1 MFAAAALLLSPVLTP
16 PALPARVATA
26 LLPQQEAGF
35 ESLQAELARRTAA
48 RRKAASE
55 AWVQYGP
62 AYLKQPSK
70 GTMAPLIEVAPEIQD
85 PLLDALHQ
93 RLDTKP
99 IPVNEVQSLL
109 FLLQEVVDSGG
120 ASRLL
125 DALGKLPA
133 ANRPEVLRNAVAR
146 GNQRTIAAARIY
158 LSDQDPDL
166 REAAL
171 ESLLLHDRKENLQE
185 LADRIDLKQVNP
197 TLFALTL
204 EELAGRELP
213 EDFRLPAS
221 IWAAEQ
227 EQIRGALATFLQT
240 HPQEESENFL
250 ITLALEE
257 SQSLPQRQRAL
268 DAYVVGGNQ
277 FRWKAGVRDLERYL
291 KDGNRDKASIA
302 VAWALHH
309 LGERRGRRFL
319 LAGPEEK
326 AKRNPDDWQVQLEL
340 GRMQVDVSEFAD
352 AYRTFKRTFDSIDNT
367 PIARRLQP
375 QDYLYASRAAAGSG
389 HRREAGDWL
398 SATNLSR
405 QELAPYRDLPEYAD
419 YLKREPFSRLFP
431 APAE

>member
-1 MFAAAALLLSPVLTP
+1 MFVAAALLLSPVLTP
-16 PALPARVATA
+16 PALPARVAST

-35 ESLQAELARRTAA
+35 ESLQAELANRTAA
-48 RRKAASE
+48 RRQAARE
-55 AWVQYGP
+55 AWGEHGP
-62 AYLKQPSK
+62 AYMKQPSK

-109 FLLQEVVDSGG
+109 FLLQQVVDSGG

-125 DALGKLPA
+125 DALDKLPA
-133 ANRPEVLRNAVAR
+133 GNRPDVLRNAVAR

-158 LSDQDPDL
+158 LSDQNPDL

-171 ESLLLHDRKENLQE
+171 ESLLLYDRKENLQE

-197 TLFALTL
+197 ELFALTL
-204 EELAGRELP
+204 EELTGRELP
-213 EDFRLPAS
+213 EGFHFPTS
-221 IWAAEQ
+221 IWVAEQ
-227 EQIRGALATFLQT
+227 ELIRGALATFLQT
-240 HPQEESENFL
+240 HPQDDSETFL
-250 ITLALEE
+250 ITLALDE

-277 FRWKAGVRDLERYL
+277 FRWKSGVRDLERYL
-291 KDGNRDKASIA
+291 KDGNRDKASVA

-340 GRMQVDVSEFAD
+340 GRMQVDVAEFAD

-375 QDYLYASRAAAGSG
+375 LDYLYASRAAAGSG

>member
-1 MFAAAALLLSPVLTP
+1 MFVAAALLLSPVLIP
-16 PALPARVATA
+16 PALPARVASA
-26 LLPQQEAGF
+26 FLPQQEAGF
-35 ESLQAELARRTAA
+35 ESLQAELAKRTAA

-55 AWVQYGP
+55 AWIAHGP
-62 AYLKQPSK
+62 AYMKQPSK
-70 GTMAPLIEVAPEIQD
+70 GTMAPLLEVAPEVQD
-85 PLLDALHQ
+85 PLLKALHQ
-93 RLDTKP
+93 RLDAKP
-99 IPVNEVQSLL
+99 IQVNEVQTLL
-109 FLLQEVVDSGG
+109 FLLQQVVDPGG

-125 DALGKLPA
+125 DALDKLPA
-133 ANRPEVLRNAVAR
+133 ANRPDVLRNAVAR
-146 GNQRTIAAARIY
+146 GNQRTIAAARLY

-197 TLFALTL
+197 ELFSLTL
-204 EELAGRELP
+204 EELTGRELP
-213 EDFRLPAS
+213 EDFRLPTS
-221 IWAAEQ
+221 VWETEQ
-227 EQIRGALATFLQT
+227 KLIRGSLATFLQT
-240 HPQEESENFL
+240 HPQEDSETFL
-250 ITLALEE
+250 IALALDE

-291 KDGNRDKASIA
+291 KDGNRDKASVA

-375 QDYLYASRAAAGSG
+375 LDYLYASRAAAGSG

-419 YLKREPFSRLFP
+419 YLKRDPFSRLFP

>member
-1 MFAAAALLLSPVLTP
+1 MFVAAALLLSPLLTP
-16 PALPARVATA
+16 PAPPAPEVAW
-26 LLPQQEAGF
+26 PSHQQETGF

-55 AWVQYGP
+55 AWVQHGP
-62 AYLKQPSK
+62 AYMAQPSK
-70 GTMAPLIEVAPEIQD
+70 STMAPLLEVAPEVQD
-85 PLLDALHQ
+85 PLLEALQQ
-93 RLDTKP
+93 RLAQKP
-99 IPVNEVQSLL
+99 IAVNDVQSLL
-109 FLLQEVVDSGG
+109 FLLQQVVDSGG

-125 DALGKLPA
+125 GTLEKLPA
-133 ANRPEVLRNAVAR
+133 ASRPDVLRNAVAR
-146 GNQRTIAAARIY
+146 GNQRTIAAARRY
-158 LSDQDPDL
+158 LDHADPEL

-171 ESLLLHDRKENLQE
+171 ESLLLHDRQENLQE
-185 LADRIDLKQVNP
+185 LADRIDLRQVNP
-197 TLFALTL
+197 ELFALTL
-204 EELAGRELP
+204 EELSVRELP
-213 EDFRLPAS
+213 EGFRLPAAV
-221 IWAAEQ
+221 WEADHEL
-227 EQIRGALATFLQT
+227 IRGALATFLQAQ
-240 HPQEESENFL
+240 PQEESENFL
-250 ITLALEE
+250 IALALDE
-257 SQSLPQRQRAL
+257 SQSLAQRQRAL
-268 DAYVVGGNQ
+268 DAYVVAGTQ

-302 VAWALHH
+302 VAWTLHH

-340 GRMQVDVSEFAD
+340 GRIQVDVAEFAD

-375 QDYLYASRAAAGSG
+375 LDFLYASRAAAGSG

-398 SATNLSR
+398 SASNLSR
-405 QELAPYRDLPEYAD
+405 EELAAYRDLPEYAD